1 MKFII
6 LLFLVVLSSL
16 PTIGYTSPDLSN
28 KPYFNTIELINR
40 IQKYDDTKF
49 IRYREEKINDY
60 KSSYYFYDDDP
71 DYFVRNE
78 RGIIRIGYPFSERE
92 EMVNNPALFNYIS
105 DKEKEEAIT
114 IIAIGI
120 DDKEK
125 AREIFDKLYQD
136 YLTNYQEKKECLR
149 CTVESTYNYQDME
162 IGMFG
167 MVINKQDKPNGI
179 FRYDI
184 DYAYVESIYF
194 PPLKSTPE
202 DLKKYYGTF

>member
-1 MKFII
+1 MKLTT
-6 LLFLVVLSSL
+6 LLFLTVLSSL

-78 RGIIRIGYPFSERE
+78 RGIIRIGYPFVLRR

-125 AREIFDKLYQD
+125 AREIFNRLHTEYLKEYEDKKD
-136 YLTNYQEKKECLR
+136 CLN
-149 CTVESTYNYQDME
+149 CFVESNVIHNNINIIMHGEVNKKYGRNYA
-162 IGMFG
+162 
-167 MVINKQDKPNGI
+167 VIK
-179 FRYDI
+179 
-184 DYAYVESIYF
+184 AIYF